1 MTTGTTYRRAC
12 VQVLQFKEMTEA
24 GFAAAGAANRQDFL
38 PALRLLDLGRTRKRL
53 AGLAKARH
61 QFGQSLVDEYRRRHP
76 GTVEEETA
84 PRTVIGDLLRE
95 RSPESHDDVVIRTVC
110 LVSQSAQSTCGT
122 FFVCFLMEQLVARDT
137 LNTPTRLD
145 GRVSRVPLVANRT

>member
-1 MTTGTTYRRAC
+1 VRAGAA
-12 VQVLQFKEMTEA
+12 VQGDDGGGVRGGGSCEPA
-24 GFAAAGAANRQDFL
+24 GLFAGAAAAGLGQDEEAAR
-38 PALRLLDLGRTRKRL
+38 R
-53 AGLAKARH
+53 ARH

-110 LVSQSAQSTCGT
+110 LVSQYISAYRGSMHATHAVVPARNAWPMCPAVATTC
-122 FFVCFLMEQLVARDT
+122 
-137 LNTPTRLD
+137 
-145 GRVSRVPLVANRT
+145 

>member
-1 MTTGTTYRRAC
+1 VYVRLRDSWHDFSAC

-110 LVSQSAQSTCGT
+110 LVSQYISAYRGSMHATHAVVPARNAWPMCPAVATTC
-122 FFVCFLMEQLVARDT
+122 
-137 LNTPTRLD
+137 
-145 GRVSRVPLVANRT
+145 

>member
-1 MTTGTTYRRAC
+1 

-24 GFAAAGAANRQDFL
+24 GFVAAGAANRQGFL
-38 PALRLLDLGRTRKRL
+38 PALRLLDFGRTRKRL

-61 QFGQSLVDEYRRRHP
+61 QFGQSLVDEYRQRHP
-76 GTVEEETA
+76 RTAEEETA
-84 PRTVIGDLLRE
+84 PPRTVIGDLLREQE

-122 FFVCFLMEQLVARDT
+122 FFCLLFDGQLVARDT